1 VPKRGVTRSAESSG
15 AGSGPTHK
23 GQADPPEFRPE
34 DDTIVAYL
42 SPRVATSTPA
52 TSVAA
57 PHPAP
62 SRQRAA
68 ALVTA
73 FALVLAALLTGA
85 VTARPAGATSVE
97 DSFTDR
103 LNEAR
108 ESRGI
113 PSLATRAH
121 LVAVAR
127 DQAARMASKSSLYHN
142 PNLTSDVAN
151 WRWVGEN
158 VGYGPDA
165 GAVHVAFM
173 NSPAHKANILDR
185 DYTEVGI
192 GSVVRNGRVWVAQV
206 FRRPARITSSSAR
219 TVSSVASR
227 PDQALRL
234 GSRGAAVTRVQARLG
249 LSRTG
254 YYGRFTQA
262 AISSF
267 QRQQGWAGRGN
278 CGRKTWSRLF

>member
-1 VPKRGVTRSAESSG
+1 MAHP
-15 AGSGPTHK
+15 
-23 GQADPPEFRPE
+23 
-34 DDTIVAYL
+34 
-42 SPRVATSTPA
+42 SPRVTASTAA

-62 SRQRAA
+62 LRPRAA

-73 FALVLAALLTGA
+73 FALVVAALLTGA

-97 DSFTDR
+97 DTFVDR
-103 LNEAR
+103 LNSAR
-108 ESRGI
+108 TSRGI
-113 PSLATRAH
+113 PALVTRAH

-127 DQAARMASKSSLYHN
+127 EQAARMAAKSSLYHN
-142 PNLTSDVAN
+142 PNLTSDVNN

-165 GAVHVAFM
+165 LTVHVAFM

-185 DYTEVGI
+185 DYTEIGI
-192 GSVVRNGRVWVAQV
+192 GSVVRDGRVWVAEV
-206 FRRPARITSSSAR
+206 FRRPARITTSSVR
-219 TVSSVASR
+219 TVSTTASR
-227 PDQALRL
+227 PDHVLRP

-262 AISSF
+262 AVSRF